1 MLGKVLHLKT
11 TALIVFFL
19 WLVKFFKKLGNDK
32 LVDCLE
38 KCGLM
43 SGDTRAISCDISQAF
58 ERVWHPGLLH
68 KIRDSFGSGRS
79 SQEYSVNAGGT

>member
-1 MLGKVLHLKT
+1 
-11 TALIVFFL
+11 
-19 WLVKFFKKLGNDK
+19 
-32 LVDCLE
+32 
-38 KCGLM
+38 M

-79 SQEYSVNAGGT
+79 SQEYSVNAGVT